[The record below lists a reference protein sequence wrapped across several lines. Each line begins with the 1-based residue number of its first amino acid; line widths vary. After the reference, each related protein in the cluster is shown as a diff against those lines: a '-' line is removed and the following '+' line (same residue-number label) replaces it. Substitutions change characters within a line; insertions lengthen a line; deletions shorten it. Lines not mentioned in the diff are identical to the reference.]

1 MTNHTVNTQR
11 THSLPRVD
19 QLTKDQEEARALPMR
34 DQHLVVGGPGTGKSV
49 VALMRAQRLARNEK
63 DYLFLVYN
71 WLLNWAGGQLVNDLK
86 KATWDSWFRGVYNQ
100 HTGEQ
105 IPCIEPKTPGGYR
118 PIDWAQTLK
127 KCKEF
132 SSSDRDLTFLVIDEG
147 QDMPPAF
154 YQSLFELG
162 FENFYVVADQN
173 QRITEVNSS
182 RKDLVEQLLIKH
194 EDVLELNTN
203 FRNSYSTAALARH
216 FCPNDPASPKPDLP
230 EQNDSVEAPIFF
242 EYENTQLDAVF
253 RRILKLVDRDPR
265 TLVGVITPNDTVR
278 VNYVNRLTSVT
289 VSLDNP
295 RCLVQ
300 TYSSGQREEVRF
312 DQGGVIVINQQSCK
326 GLEFDFVVLPD
337 IDQYWQDENDPDDLK
352 RRFYVMVSRAKRRVI
367 MLREKLKT
375 GAIDDILPKD
385 ERLLQRWPKE
395 EK

>member
-1 MTNHTVNTQR
+1 MSDHTVNTQR

-19 QLTKDQEEARALPMR
+19 QLTKDQEEARALPMS

-63 DYLFLVYN
+63 NYLFLVYN
-71 WLLNWAGGQLVNDLK
+71 WLLNWAGGQLVDDLR

-105 IPCIEPKTPGGYR
+105 IPCIEPKNPGGYR
-118 PIDWAQTLK
+118 AIDWAQTLK

-132 SSSDRDLTFLVIDEG
+132 SSSDRELTFLVIDEG

-216 FCPNDPASPKPDLP
+216 FCPSDPASPKPDLP

-242 EYENTQLDAVF
+242 EYENAQLDAVC

-265 TLVGVITPNDTVR
+265 TQVGVITPNHKMRED
-278 VNYVNRLTSVT
+278 YVNRLTNVLVT
-289 VSLDNP
+289 LDNP

-300 TYSSGQREEVRF
+300 TYASGQQEMVRF

-326 GLEFDFVVLPD
+326 GLEFDYVVLPD
-337 IDQYWQDENDPDDLK
+337 IDQYWQDDNDPDDLK